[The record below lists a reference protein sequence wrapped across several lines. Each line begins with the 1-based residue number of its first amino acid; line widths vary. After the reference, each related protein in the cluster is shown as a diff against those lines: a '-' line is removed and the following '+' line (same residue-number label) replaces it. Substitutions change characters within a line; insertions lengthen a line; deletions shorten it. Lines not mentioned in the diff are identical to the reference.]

1 MLRRRLLALVPAAA
15 LFGAAL
21 ALGAGPAAPHDAH
34 RKGAA
39 PSPLPMDKLF
49 GGPFALTDHN
59 GERRTDA
66 DYRDRYML
74 IFFGYTSCPVICP
87 TDLQHM
93 AEALDLLGS
102 DAERVQPLFI
112 TVDPARDTPEVL
124 KDYVANF
131 SPRFVGLTGSE
142 ADIRKVAKTYRIHR
156 RKIVVENAEDGGH
169 GDHAGHDDYLVDH
182 ATLTFLMGPD
192 GKFLTLFPHDTDG
205 AVMAE
210 RLRLYLAAPQS

>member
-1 MLRRRLLALVPAAA
+1 MLRRRFLALVPAAA

-21 ALGAGPAAPHDAH
+21 ALGAGPAATHDAH

-39 PSPLPMDKLF
+39 PSPLAMDKLF
-49 GGPFALTDHN
+49 GGPFSLTDHD
-59 GERRTDA
+59 GVRRTDA
-66 DYRDRYML
+66 DYRGKYML
-74 IFFGYTSCPVICP
+74 MFFGYTSCPAICP

-93 AEALDLLGS
+93 ATALDLLGA
-102 DAERVQPLFI
+102 DAARVQPLFI
-112 TVDPARDTPEVL
+112 TVDPARDTPDVL

-131 SPRFVGLTGSE
+131 GPRFVGLTGSE
-142 ADIRKVAKTYRIHR
+142 ADIRKVARTYRIHR
-156 RKIVVENAEDGGH
+156 RKVVMDDMEAHGEGHGGH
-169 GDHAGHDDYLVDH
+169 HVDYLVDH

-210 RLRLYLAAPQS
+210 RLRTYLAAPQS